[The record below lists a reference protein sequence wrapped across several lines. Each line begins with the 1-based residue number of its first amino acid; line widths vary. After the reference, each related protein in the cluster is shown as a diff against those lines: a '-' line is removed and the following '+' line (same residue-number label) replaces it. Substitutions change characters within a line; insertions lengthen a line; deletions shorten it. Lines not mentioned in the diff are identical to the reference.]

1 MNISVWYNQTA
12 SQATEYGIFEI
23 RSKMKPGEIAVLFRN
38 NHFFVVTFQND
49 VMYSLIT
56 DQGYLHSPELVW
68 EGELTNR

>member
-1 MNISVWYNQTA
+1 
-12 SQATEYGIFEI
+12 
-23 RSKMKPGEIAVLFRN
+23 MKPGEIAVLFRN

-68 EGELTNR
+68 EGELKNRKYVIKLNARTDCYLRRTYCKR